1 MNLLKLFLP
10 FRPESDDDRSDSTG
24 TYTLKSRRAVV
35 ALGGGGARGISHLG
49 VMQAIGDAGVRTER
63 IVGVSMG
70 SLVGAM
76 CAATP
81 DIRLVQAKAI
91 ELLHSPIFQLK
102 QEILFGAKRP
112 SESESTGS
120 LTSWYGRL
128 RSYLSAHK
136 KLTRAVTSPSLISA
150 TPLIESIEYLLPD
163 IDIQE
168 LPTPLSIVTLDLLT
182 GQRIVIEK
190 GSLRKAVLASASIP
204 GIFPPVV
211 WDNMLLADLGVLE
224 SVPTMIARS
233 YASDLTI
240 GVDVAQ
246 DRRRVQGCKTALETM
261 MRVDDI
267 CEQLMRRHLL
277 DAADLI
283 VRPNVGNVAWFDF
296 SEPERLINEG
306 RNAGQEAVEQFQKNQ
321 AA

>member
-1 MNLLKLFLP
+1 
-10 FRPESDDDRSDSTG
+10 
-24 TYTLKSRRAVV
+24 
-35 ALGGGGARGISHLG
+35 
-49 VMQAIGDAGVRTER
+49 
-63 IVGVSMG
+63 
-70 SLVGAM
+70 
-76 CAATP
+76 
-81 DIRLVQAKAI
+81 
-91 ELLHSPIFQLK
+91 
-102 QEILFGAKRP
+102 
-112 SESESTGS
+112 
-120 LTSWYGRL
+120 
-128 RSYLSAHK
+128 
-136 KLTRAVTSPSLISA
+136 
-150 TPLIESIEYLLPD
+150 
-163 IDIQE
+163 
-168 LPTPLSIVTLDLLT
+168 
-182 GQRIVIEK
+182 VIEK

-296 SEPERLINEG
+296 SEPEINEG